1 MHLFQLAVTCLL
13 TAAPS
18 DAGVANP
25 NKNQLVADAGG
36 LAEKARAPLAPEVKA
51 LVDRVQTFYEKTADF
66 VSGFRQDYTYKTFK
80 RTQTSSGTVT
90 FKKPGLMRWEYERPT
105 PKTFVL
111 AQDKVYAYDPEAK
124 LLTRA
129 AIGTN
134 ALSASVTFLW
144 GQGKLADEFAIVK
157 KSGASDGGTPLTAVL
172 EMTPLQAD
180 PRFKR
185 VLLEVDLA
193 TAAVT
198 KSTVI
203 DPDGS
208 ENAITFLALKTNTGV
223 DEKTFKLSPP
233 PGTQVQDFTQ
243 AGAGKIDAGTK

>member
-111 AQDKVYAYDPEAK
+111 AQDKVYAYDPRRSCSPARP
-124 LLTRA
+124 LAPTRSRRQSRSC
-129 AIGTN
+129 GGR
-134 ALSASVTFLW
+134 ASWPMSSRL
-144 GQGKLADEFAIVK
+144 
-157 KSGASDGGTPLTAVL
+157 
-172 EMTPLQAD
+172 
-180 PRFKR
+180 
-185 VLLEVDLA
+185 
-193 TAAVT
+193 
-198 KSTVI
+198 
-203 DPDGS
+203 
-208 ENAITFLALKTNTGV
+208 
-223 DEKTFKLSPP
+223 
-233 PGTQVQDFTQ
+233 
-243 AGAGKIDAGTK
+243 